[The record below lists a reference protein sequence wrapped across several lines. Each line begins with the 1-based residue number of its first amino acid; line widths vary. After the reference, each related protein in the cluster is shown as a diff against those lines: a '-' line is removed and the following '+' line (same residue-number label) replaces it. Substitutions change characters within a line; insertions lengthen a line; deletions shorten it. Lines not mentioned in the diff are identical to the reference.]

1 MQLAIASFWLC
12 REHGLYTD
20 TDGPSDEGFRQFVEM
35 QEELEGRSAGSGI
48 SDSDSESDDAE
59 HGTDDDDEGYCRNH
73 GSI

>member
-35 QEELEGRSAGSGI
+35 QEELEGRSGSGI